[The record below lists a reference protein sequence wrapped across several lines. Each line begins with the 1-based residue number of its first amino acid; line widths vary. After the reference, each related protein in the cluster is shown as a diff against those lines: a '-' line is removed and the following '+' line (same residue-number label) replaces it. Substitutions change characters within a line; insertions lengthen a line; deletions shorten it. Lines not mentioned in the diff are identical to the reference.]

1 MPSAMK
7 RESNLAAFT
16 FFAKSLGTGDICGSN
31 GLPILPNSISIM
43 GRSQYVKSLKHP
55 NLCEFLGTLRGKHER
70 TVVVSEYNGTP
81 LNEFNQQFDQEDI
94 LRIFYQVATA
104 LNFMHEHDLTHNS
117 LEPSNILIDTH
128 KNVKLFNFGL
138 FYMTNSGKYVSFPIG
153 NVKYTA
159 PERLL
164 GMRDNIKGDV
174 WSIALI
180 VAELV
185 LGCTF
190 WANLKICQV
199 TRKILSLLSTNNVLE
214 KIAREHERYDEY
226 TRIDSNLKTLL
237 ESCLDLMSDKRP
249 LPNDI
254 IENEIF
260 IEKEKFEFKA
270 ETPKSLLMRCPLSLV
285 YYLWQLAGGDVLS
298 DLKKEGLIKNEAPIL
313 LMPNAVLLDGKEVAL
328 PKSQNHL
335 FDPKIIFLSLNNL
348 MEKVSKIPKRD
359 FFPLIHTPKYGY
371 KIDPEYQKLPLII
384 RERDTIYQFYRMM
397 LMSRLIQ
404 GYPYTRDMIIEQSRQ
419 FDIPPPLRG
428 KIWSCIL
435 GVIKTGKYEWLDK
448 ETPTST
454 DRQIEVDIP
463 RCHQYD
469 ELLSSPDGHL
479 KLKRL
484 LKAWV
489 VSHPHYVYW
498 QGLDSLTA
506 VFLHL
511 NFNDE
516 EIAYES
522 LCKFISKYLHWFFL
536 KDNSAIIKECLAKFS
551 QLTAFHEP
559 AMAKHL
565 ATINFIP
572 ELFAIPWFLTMFSH
586 VFPLHKVMHL
596 WDKLM
601 LGDHSYPLF
610 IGIAILRQLK
620 STLLQSGFN
629 ECILLFSDLPDIVIE
644 NCVTESQKM
653 YESTPKSVCYRKYVE
668 KFTDPDILDIAN
680 LELADIQKETSPRI
694 SANDLLALLPDKAII
709 LDIRSNPEFNRQH
722 VQNSINIPFSQVKLG
737 EMDLAS
743 LDVPDLAK
751 MMTGK
756 IVVIVSAVH
765 ENAILFSKY
774 LVDLGIS
781 QVCILH
787 RGFQILHNISPSI
800 LVSC

>member
-1 MPSAMK
+1 MPSIMK

-43 GRSQYVKSLKHP
+43 GRSQYLKSLKHP

-81 LNEFNQQFDQEDI
+81 LNEFNHQFDQDDI

-226 TRIDSNLKTLL
+226 TRIDTNLKTLL

-249 LPNDI
+249 LPMEI

-572 ELFAIPWFLTMFSH
+572 ELFAIPWFLTMFSR
-586 VFPLHKVMHL
+586 
-596 WDKLM
+596 KL
-601 LGDHSYPLF
+601 
-610 IGIAILRQLK
+610 IL
-620 STLLQSGFN
+620 
-629 ECILLFSDLPDIVIE
+629 C
-644 NCVTESQKM
+644 
-653 YESTPKSVCYRKYVE
+653 
-668 KFTDPDILDIAN
+668 
-680 LELADIQKETSPRI
+680 
-694 SANDLLALLPDKAII
+694 
-709 LDIRSNPEFNRQH
+709 
-722 VQNSINIPFSQVKLG
+722 
-737 EMDLAS
+737 
-743 LDVPDLAK
+743 
-751 MMTGK
+751 
-756 IVVIVSAVH
+756 
-765 ENAILFSKY
+765 
-774 LVDLGIS
+774 
-781 QVCILH
+781 
-787 RGFQILHNISPSI
+787 PS
-800 LVSC
+800 